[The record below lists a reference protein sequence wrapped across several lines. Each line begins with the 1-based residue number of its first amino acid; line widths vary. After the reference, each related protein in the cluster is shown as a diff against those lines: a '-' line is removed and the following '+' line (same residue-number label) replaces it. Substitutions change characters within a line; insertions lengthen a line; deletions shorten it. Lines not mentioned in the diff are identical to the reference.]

1 MVESAGI
8 ADRSARR
15 SSKVLPVNPP
25 FGNPILRV
33 PATGNGRR
41 ISSGLRLRRKKVQ
54 LNFENG
60 RAIRASVHGLY
71 GSNLKGSGNQY

>member
-1 MVESAGI
+1 
-8 ADRSARR
+8 
-15 SSKVLPVNPP
+15 
-25 FGNPILRV
+25 
-33 PATGNGRR
+33 
-41 ISSGLRLRRKKVQ
+41 LRLRRKKVQ